1 MGRFHPNF
9 AADRRT
15 RPAFTMVEV
24 MLVLLVMSIIAVL
37 GTDAIAEFEAAQRPE
52 RAARESLAFFRSA
65 RNIAMT
71 TGKKAK
77 VVISTT
83 NRTVSIYWQSN
94 GSAYDATP
102 YATSMTGSGT
112 AVLNLNSSR
121 ELVGTGVS
129 VSPVTATS
137 FEYSALGTCAQAG
150 VISFNYGGRSRL
162 LDVKNVGDPEIK

>member
-1 MGRFHPNF
+1 MGHLLPIFNV
-9 AADRRT
+9 RRPG
-15 RPAFTMVEV
+15 RRAFTLIEL

-37 GTDAIAEFEAAQRPE
+37 GVDAISNFEAAQRPD

-77 VVISTT
+77 VVINTT
-83 NRTVSIYWQSN
+83 NRTLSIYWQSN
-94 GSAYDATP
+94 GTAYDATP

-112 AVLNLNSSR
+112 AVLNLNNNR

-129 VSPVTATS
+129 VSPATPGY
-137 FEYSALGTCAQAG
+137 FEYSALGTCAQTG
-150 VISFNYGGRSRL
+150 QVTFNYGGRSRL